1 MHTEHLTNLHPGW
14 VVGGWALAAVVTG
27 GTYMALVGV
36 GVAPTGDATVW
47 GLALAMAVGF
57 FAGGF
62 LVGMRWCDAP
72 IIHGGAITFFSV
84 LVWFG
89 GSVALPGSM
98 QALEGS
104 TRAALGL
111 ILLQFVASVGGGW
124 TGRTFALGGEFPG
137 SDAA

>member
-27 GTYMALVGV
+27 GAYMALVGA

-47 GLALAMAVGF
+47 GLAIAMAVGF

-62 LVGMRWCDAP
+62 VVGMRWCDAP

-84 LVWFG
+84 LIWFA
-89 GSVALPGSM
+89 GSVAIPGSM

-104 TRAALGL
+104 ARAALGL
-111 ILLQFVASVGGGW
+111 ILLQLVASVGGGW
-124 TGRTFALGGEFPG
+124 VGRSVALGGDFPG
-137 SDAA
+137 TDSE